1 MLEKEELKPLP
12 FLPQHPGPADLS
24 YREEGLVKEKS
35 GSSLG
40 MLAKVPHLGALKKV
54 LLSNCDSLCRC
65 PWPAEAL
72 DKMDHGP

>member
-12 FLPQHPGPADLS
+12 FLPQHPGPVDLS

-40 MLAKVPHLGALKKV
+40 MLAKVPHLGAL
-54 LLSNCDSLCRC
+54 
-65 PWPAEAL
+65 
-72 DKMDHGP
+72 